1 MNKKGKPKHIA
12 IAGNIGAGKTTLTEL
27 LARHYQWMPQYE
39 DVENNPYLNDFYE
52 DMPRWAFNLQIYFL
66 HHRLKQLLEIQKGN
80 VTVVQDRTIYE
91 DAEIF
96 APNLHDMGL
105 MSKRDF
111 ENYYDLFQTLRELI
125 KPPDLLIYIKAS
137 VPTLVDNIQKR
148 GREYEENIR
157 LDYLKRLNERYNQWI
172 EQYRE
177 GPVLVVDADHN
188 RFAEREEDLGE
199 IIARIDSQL
208 YGLF

>member
-1 MNKKGKPKHIA
+1 MPKKESPKHIA

-27 LARHYQWMPQYE
+27 LARHYQWIPQYE

-66 HHRLKQLLEIQKGN
+66 HHRLRQLLDIQKGHE
-80 VTVVQDRTIYE
+80 TVVQDRTIYE

-105 MSKRDF
+105 MSRRDF
-111 ENYYDLFQTLRELI
+111 ENYYQLFQTLRELI

-177 GPVLVVDADHN
+177 GPVLVVDADQN